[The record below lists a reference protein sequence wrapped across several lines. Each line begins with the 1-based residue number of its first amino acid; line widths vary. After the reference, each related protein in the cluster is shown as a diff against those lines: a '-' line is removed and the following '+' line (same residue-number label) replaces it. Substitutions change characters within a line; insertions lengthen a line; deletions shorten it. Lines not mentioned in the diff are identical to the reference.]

1 MRSITILIPC
11 YNEAPVL
18 ETFYRTVKG
27 VTRTIPGYGFRFL
40 FIDDGSFDG
49 TLDILRRFAAQDE
62 SVGYLS
68 LSRNFGKE
76 AAMLAGFDHAEGEA
90 VIVMDADLQDP
101 PSLIPQMLVAWE
113 EGWQDV
119 YAKRRSRAGE
129 TWLKRMTSHLYYRLL
144 ARLSDIPVL
153 VDVGDFRLLDRRC
166 VLALRRVREHQR
178 YTKGLFSWIGFRKK
192 AVLYDRDARAA
203 GQTHWNYWKL
213 IRLAVD
219 GITSFSTVP
228 LHLSSWLGAV
238 VSFGAFVYMA
248 EVVVKTLLYGG
259 DVPGYPSLIAVVLF
273 VGGVQLMVLGVL
285 GEYLGRVFVETKG
298 RPPYVVGESSFPE
311 KGRQ

>member
-1 MRSITILIPC
+1 MRSITILVPC

-18 ETFYRTVKG
+18 ETFYRPVKG

-62 SVGYLS
+62 GVGYLS

-101 PSLIPQMLVAWE
+101 PSLIPQMLAAWE